1 MALQVSPG
9 ITISERDL
17 TTGVPNVS
25 TTTGALAGHF
35 RWGPVQKAILISD
48 ENSLVNT
55 FREPDAN
62 TYVDFFTGANFLA
75 YGNQLQVVRVVEE
88 TGANAMN
95 ATTASAN
102 NIKTLIKNIDD
113 YDDNYST
120 GITGVGPFVAKY
132 PGELGN
138 SLKYSICTTA
148 NVYSSTLTGNLTF
161 TSNSTI
167 VTGTEVSD
175 AVTTAFDTQISV
187 GDILIAGPD
196 KEAVKVASVSN
207 ASYLILESAY
217 SGNTTQAY
225 SSNSN
230 HTSGSVSIERRWEFY
245 DYVKK
250 APGTSDYANTVGGS
264 GDELHIAI
272 VDEDGEIT
280 GTRNNLIEV
289 YEGLS
294 AARDARAPDGS
305 TNYYKDVL
313 NKSSQ
318 WVWWTAHP
326 TATTNYGA
334 KASSTFT
341 GPSTPS
347 TGSFVN
353 GKDGVS
359 PSDGNYTTGYDKFRD
374 KTIIDVSVL
383 LGAGANQTRA
393 LHLINNIAE
402 VRKDAVVCISPRN
415 ADIVGNDAYETA
427 QMDSII
433 SYRNL
438 LPSSSYSILDSG
450 WKLQY
455 DKYNDVDRYVPLN
468 GDIGGLLVR
477 TDAVRDPWFSPA
489 GYNRGN
495 IKNVKRLAYN
505 PIKAQR
511 DQLYKNGINP
521 VISQPG
527 QGTVLFGDKTML
539 TAPSAFDRINV
550 RRLFIVLEKAI
561 GLAANYMLFE
571 QNDDATRTQF
581 RNLVEP
587 FLRDVQGRRGITDF
601 QVVCDGT
608 NNTGEV
614 IDRNEFVCDIYV
626 KPTRSINFIRLN
638 FVAVRTGVEFTEIVG
653 QF

>member
-1 MALQVSPG
+1 MGMQVSPG
-9 ITISERDL
+9 ISISEIDL
-17 TTGVPNVS
+17 TTGIPNVS
-25 TTTGALAGHF
+25 STTGALAGHF
-35 RWGPVQKAILISD
+35 RWGPVQKAVLISD
-48 ENSLVNT
+48 ENGLVNT

-62 TYVDFFTGANFLA
+62 TFVDFFTGANFLS
-75 YGNQLQVVRVVEE
+75 YGNQLFVVRVVEE
-88 TGANAMN
+88 SGANAQN
-95 ATTASAN
+95 AITASAN
-102 NIKTLIKNIDD
+102 GVKTIIKNTDD
-113 YDDNYST
+113 YDDNYSS
-120 GITGVGPFVAKY
+120 GITGVGVFVAKY

-138 SLKYSICTTA
+138 SLKYSICPTSNA
-148 NVYSSTLTGNLTF
+148 YSSTLTGNLTF
-161 TSNSTI
+161 TSNSS
-167 VTGTEVSD
+167 VVSGLGTNFSTEI
-175 AVTTAFDTQISV
+175 TV
-187 GDILIAGPD
+187 GDLIVAGQD
-196 KEAVKVASVSN
+196 KQVVKV
-207 ASYLILESAY
+207 SAITNTTHLTLTSRY
-217 SGNTTQAY
+217 SGNTTVAAG
-225 SSNSN
+225 SNSN
-230 HTSGSVSIERRWEFY
+230 HSASGSSSIERRWEFY
-245 DYVKK
+245 DFAKK
-250 APGTSDYANTVGGS
+250 APTTSTYANTLSGTSD
-264 GDELHIAI
+264 ELHVAI

-280 GTRNNLIEV
+280 GIKGNILEI
-289 YEGLS
+289 YEGVS
-294 AARDARAPDGS
+294 AASDAKASDGS
-305 TNYYKDVL
+305 TNYYKDVI
-313 NKSSQ
+313 NKSSE

-326 TATTNYGA
+326 PGSVNYGA

-341 GPSTPS
+341 GKSTAIS
-347 TGSFVN
+347 ASFVH

-359 PSDGNYTTGYDKFRD
+359 PSNANYITGYDKFKD
-374 KTIIDVSVL
+374 KSAIDVSIL

-402 VRKDAVVCISPRN
+402 VRLDCVACISPRN
-415 ADIVGNDAYETA
+415 ADIVGNDSYETA

-433 SYRNL
+433 AFRNL

-539 TAPSAFDRINV
+539 STPSAFDRINV

-561 GLAANYMLFE
+561 GLAANFMLFE
-571 QNDDATRTQF
+571 QNDESTRTQF
-581 RNLVEP
+581 RNIVEP

-601 QVVCDGT
+601 QVVCDGS
-608 NNTGEV
+608 NNPGEV

-638 FVAVRTGVEFTEIVG
+638 FIAVRTGVEFTEVVG
-653 QF
+653 KF